1 MANGGAERVTL
12 EQVSQTE
19 HTHQV
24 YLIPRPKK
32 VGLKRPSNGKNQ
44 DPIRKI
50 LLYLFEGF
58 LEQSVLR

>member
-19 HTHQV
+19 HTHQI

-32 VGLKRPSNGKNQ
+32 VALKRASNGKNQ